1 MKFTGKLIS
10 KCAIKPTNF
19 VITAEFNEIIIVN
32 GNAEETEKIIA
43 SATRRAEVDAEGQF
57 FIDMPEPDER
67 TGLVTLRATGADG
80 ITAGLLKVPE
90 DSDGNNLDITVN
102 SNISTE
108 VDTSDNLTL
117 GENRKYTG
125 RVIDKAGN
133 PAAADL
139 VVVIWAT
146 SKGQEKP
153 VAVSVTMTTAGGYFN
168 GPWPE
173 QKFSDAYIAVD
184 GKPLVPVVLED
195 EFIPLRLLA
204 VLDKLPQP
212 KEKDDDCKCAP
223 TPPRAPDNIDIA
235 ENPEAFASDIG
246 GCVDFTIP
254 NRTVDEV
261 IYQAVVRTTQPALNP
276 PDPPNL
282 PEVPPGLVDRFA
294 ALASV
299 RPADLKIFSD
309 IPDNETATETAVRAR
324 SEPLTLSSSAAI
336 RSGDVA
342 TVINSSTELPDV
354 IKPVLANAEVLIP
367 GIDLNGMFNT
377 ASNIKE
383 HDVATVVLSN
393 RAALGKPIEL
403 ASSVLSALVSDNRTL
418 SPKRL
423 LEAEHASVVHR
434 FRNTLRRITK
444 KGTGRFDLTES
455 RQIDWDEIPERYQAT
470 TIAHGHLLSMKQIWR
485 SDGYSLGDLLYSLPL
500 APGQQKLISVLDW
513 DRSEVA
519 ARRASRDVHEN
530 LSADLSH
537 DRDISDV
544 IRATLSERMT
554 AQSHAD
560 VKAVG
565 GGIGGFIGPVVFGAA
580 GGVSSAGSKASQ
592 TSARLTAG
600 VALNRVR
607 DRTMQAASATRSQR
621 ATVVQTAREGE
632 AVRAQTE
639 VIANYNHCHAI
650 TVEYFEV
657 LRHLQVSQE
666 LAHVQ
671 ECLFIPF
678 SISAF
683 DSNKALRWRE
693 PLVRGLRD
701 RRLRSAFD
709 ALQRMRD
716 NWENADYPQDRY
728 ADDRLRHIDGEFRMR
743 ISLPKPADD
752 DDDNFVEENWSAYE
766 DNNLLGQDSAENV
779 WERFFGGIKPQ
790 HRQSVWDARIVP
802 AIAQRLIAKLALRL
816 YYVNGNSDLL
826 TIDSTLVSQYR
837 SERPH
842 LVSLRVEGALPQV
855 TRAIISRVEILF
867 QGVSTLPAGAEIRID
882 SATINYRTD
891 HYRGY
896 LFRNRRVLNDLS
908 LRESG
913 DDTVQ
918 ISTPLNLREKRNPR
932 KRDLRRAEKLLEHLN
947 EHIEHY
953 HRAIWI
959 QMDPNRRFLLLDG
972 FEAPN
977 ASGRSVAS
985 VVENRIIGIV
995 GNSLVMPVAPGQKLD
1010 PTYIYAE
1017 STLEDLRNLYAVEAA
1032 PKMRISLPTPGV
1044 FAESV
1049 MGKCNSCEEKD
1060 DNLFWRFEEE
1070 PIPDTP
1076 TPIESLSTNSRRRQP
1091 PSLTPDAFAD
1101 ALVKLQQAPKAPDP
1115 TGLSAAVE
1123 ALGNNNIFKDLTGL
1137 IQNQANASQAF
1148 KATMKVSQEFAARGA
1163 ALAQQRHLSRELD
1176 HNLDAIKNARDK
1188 QMTDKGTAQSLTED
1202 LFRRAIG
1209 EKSSSK
1215 DSPTKDKAVKKL
1227 IERSTASK
1235 KGSVTINKPSGSV
1248 EIETSNAVGNE
1259 AIDIRI
1265 DPPLSLIQQ
1274 RNKFVCWAAGGAMMR
1289 FWQVR
1294 TTSTVEDF
1302 LDELGGDWRARFEA
1316 NQGLSAADFRAFIS
1330 NLNVVE
1336 EGPQSYTP
1344 QGLARLLNSG
1354 PVLTVGDDGVAN
1366 NKLIHIRIVTGMVGD
1381 GTASDSRVIFADSL
1395 TGTEQNMNFIE
1406 FANKLESKE
1415 ASDTGL
1421 GVFHF

>member
-1 MKFTGKLIS
+1 MNFTGKLIS
-10 KCAIKPTNF
+10 NCAIKPTDF
-19 VITAEFNEIIIVN
+19 VVTAEFNEIITDDN
-32 GNAEETEKIIA
+32 DEQEAEKIVA
-43 SATRRAEVDAEGQF
+43 SATRRAEVNAEGHF

-67 TGLVTLRATGADG
+67 IGLVILRATGVDG
-80 ITAGLLKVPE
+80 VTAGLLEIPV
-90 DSDGNNLDITVN
+90 DSDGINLDISVS
-102 SNISTE
+102 SNIPTE
-108 VDTSDNLTL
+108 VDTSDNVML
-117 GENRKYTG
+117 GEQRKYTG

-133 PAAADL
+133 PAAADF

-146 SKGQEKP
+146 PKGQKKS
-153 VAVSVTMTTAGGYFN
+153 VAVSVAMTTTGGYFN

-173 QKFSDAYIAVD
+173 QRFSEAFIAVNS
-184 GKPLVPVVLED
+184 KSLVPVVLED
-195 EFIPLRLLA
+195 ELMPLRLLA
-204 VLDKLPQP
+204 VLDTLPQQ
-212 KEKDDDCKCAP
+212 KEKDEDCECAP
-223 TPPRAPDNIDIA
+223 TPPRVPDNAELA

-246 GCVDFTIP
+246 GCVDFTMP
-254 NRTVDEV
+254 NRTVEEV
-261 IYQAVVRTTQPALNP
+261 IYQAVVRTTQPSLNP
-276 PDPPNL
+276 PDPPRK
-282 PEVPPGLVDRFA
+282 PKVPPGLVSRFA

-299 RPADLKIFSD
+299 RPKDLKIFSD
-309 IPDNETATETAVRAR
+309 ISDNERTSGSTIRAG
-324 SEPLTLSSSAAI
+324 SESLMLSNSPGIRAAE
-336 RSGDVA
+336 VV
-342 TVINSSTELPDV
+342 TVINSSVELPDV
-354 IKPVLANAEVLIP
+354 IKPVFAKVEVLLP
-367 GIDLNGMFNT
+367 GIDLNGIFNS

-383 HDVATVVLSN
+383 HDVASVVLSN
-393 RAALGKPIEL
+393 RSALGKPIEL
-403 ASSVLSALVSDNRTL
+403 EPSVLSALVSDNRTL

-434 FRNTLRRITK
+434 FRNTLRRISK
-444 KGTGRFDLTES
+444 KGSGRFDLTDN

-470 TIAHGHLLSMKQIWR
+470 TIAHGHVLSMKQVWR

-519 ARRASRDVHEN
+519 ARRASRGVRED
-530 LSADLSH
+530 LSANLSH

-544 IRATLSERMT
+544 IRATLSEHMT

-580 GGVSSAGSKASQ
+580 GGVSSAGSTASQ
-592 TSARLTAG
+592 TSARSTAG
-600 VALNRVR
+600 IALNRVR
-607 DRTMQAASATRSQR
+607 DRTIQAASATRSQR

-683 DSNKALRWRE
+683 DNNKALRWRD
-693 PLVRGLRD
+693 PLVRGLREL
-701 RRLRSAFD
+701 RLRNAFN
-709 ALQRMRD
+709 ALQRID
-716 NWENADYPQDRY
+716 NNWEDADYPEDRY
-728 ADDRLRHIDGEFRMR
+728 ADDYIRHIDGEFRMR

-752 DDDNFVEENWSAYE
+752 DDDKFVEENWSAYE
-766 DNNLLGQDSAENV
+766 NNNLLGQDGAESV
-779 WERFFGGIKPQ
+779 WERFFGGIKPKQ
-790 HRQSVWDARIVP
+790 RQSVWDARIAP
-802 AIAQRLIAKLALRL
+802 AIAQRLIAKLTLRL
-816 YYVNGNSDLL
+816 HYISGNANLL

-842 LVSLRVEGALPQV
+842 LVSLRVEGVLPQII
-855 TRAIISRVEILF
+855 RANVSRVEILF

-882 SATINYRTD
+882 SASMNYRTD

-918 ISTPLNLREKRNPR
+918 ISTPLSLREKRNPR
-932 KRDLRRAEKLLEHLN
+932 KRDLRQAGKLLEHLN
-947 EHIEHY
+947 EHLEHY

-1010 PTYIYAE
+1010 PTYLYAE
-1017 STLEDLRNLYAVEAA
+1017 STLEDLRNLYAVEAS
-1032 PKMRISLPTPGV
+1032 PKMRISLPTPGI

-1060 DNLFWRFEEE
+1060 DNRFWRFEEE

-1076 TPIESLSTNSRRRQP
+1076 TSIEALSTNSRRRQP
-1091 PSLTPDAFAD
+1091 PPLTPDAFSD
-1101 ALVKLQQAPKAPDP
+1101 ALVKFQQAPKAPDP

-1123 ALGNNNIFKDLTGL
+1123 ALGSNNIFKDLTGL
-1137 IQNQANASQAF
+1137 VQNQANASQAF
-1148 KATMKVSQEFAARGA
+1148 KATMKATQEFASRGA

-1176 HNLDAIKNARDK
+1176 RNLDAIKTARDK
-1188 QMTDKGTAQSLTED
+1188 KMTDKVTAQSLTED

-1209 EKSSSK
+1209 EKSSGK

-1227 IERSTASK
+1227 IERSTTAK

-1248 EIETSNAVGNE
+1248 EIETSNVIGKE
-1259 AIDIRI
+1259 AIDIHI
-1265 DPPLSLIQQ
+1265 EPPLSLVQQ
-1274 RNKFVCWAAGGAMMR
+1274 RNKFVCWAAGGAMMK

-1302 LDELGGDWRARFEA
+1302 LDELGGDWRTRFDA
-1316 NQGLSAADFRAFIS
+1316 NQGLSPADFRAFIS
-1330 NLNVVE
+1330 NLNMVE

-1344 QGLARLLNSG
+1344 QGLARLLNRG
-1354 PVLTVGDDGVAN
+1354 PLLTVGDDGIAD

-1381 GTASDSRVIFADSL
+1381 GKASDTRVIFADSL
-1395 TGTEQNMNFIE
+1395 SGTEKNMNFRE
-1406 FANKLESKE
+1406 FANKLEAKE